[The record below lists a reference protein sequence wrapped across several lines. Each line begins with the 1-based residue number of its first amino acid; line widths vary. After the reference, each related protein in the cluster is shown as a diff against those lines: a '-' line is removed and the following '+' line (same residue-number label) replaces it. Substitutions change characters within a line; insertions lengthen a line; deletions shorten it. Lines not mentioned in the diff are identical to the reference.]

1 MCKRALWLAAVAAA
15 LSMLLPVATNA
26 APAST
31 AKIESYG
38 PCCPYVTGRE
48 QPWTAKPGSYWA
60 AGAHFQGPTR
70 VCRTPR
76 PVSVVYEGQVR
87 RVDAIDVN
95 GTILVPQRVL
105 AIAGATVDYLGERKT
120 VASLGSRKFELTPGH
135 YQVMVS
141 DGQKT
146 QPVKWNLCPRIQHGI
161 TYVPVRA
168 AAEALGLTAQWQ
180 NRGIVLSNRQ
190 PTLTAMST
198 AQCPADEVEEELGVK
213 LLRGPINGPFGAGIG
228 VVSVRRNAAASQ
240 MGLRAR
246 DVILSANGKR
256 VQCPKD
262 LQAAMATSQSSTI
275 TVSRRGQKLTL
286 PAKR

>member
-1 MCKRALWLAAVAAA
+1 MSKRICWLAAFAAA
-15 LSMLLPVATNA
+15 LNMLLPVATKA
-26 APAST
+26 APASA
-31 AKIESYG
+31 AKTESYG

-48 QPWTAKPGSYWA
+48 QPWAAKPGSYWA
-60 AGAHFQGPTR
+60 TRGHFQGPAR

-76 PVSVVYEGQVR
+76 SVSVVYEGQVR

-120 VASLGSRKFELTPGH
+120 VAALGSRKLELRPGH
-135 YQVMVS
+135 NQVMVS

-146 QPVKWNLCPRIQHGI
+146 QPVQWNLCPRIHHGI

-180 NRGIVLSNRQ
+180 NRGIVLTNRQ
-190 PTLTAMST
+190 PTLTGTST
-198 AQCPADEVEEELGVK
+198 AQCPADEVEQDLGVK
-213 LLRGPINGPFGAGIG
+213 LLRGPINGPFGPGIG
-228 VVSVRRNAAASQ
+228 VVSVRRNAAAAQ
-240 MGLRAR
+240 MGLKAR